1 MLNIPQEIQTSNST
15 KVDTEMENKLLNTP
29 TQDNDTDRDEISQH
43 YNDGITDL
51 ESSIEN
57 LRKLLQIKENNHELS
72 SDQTIMN
79 PLRWNFEIPGFLI
92 LKKYL

>member
-29 TQDNDTDRDEISQH
+29 TQDNDTDSDDVSPH

-57 LRKLLQIKENNHELS
+57 LRKLLQIKENTYELS
-72 SDQTIMN
+72 SEKTIMN
-79 PLRWNFEIPGFLI
+79 PLMWNFKVPGFQI
-92 LKKYL
+92 LF